1 MKKNKRGQLL
11 KMELS
16 RESLQKILESN
27 SIEKLPITELES
39 LFFKEKQIVGHI
51 PSGHWE
57 IDPRNSDRIVY
68 NASRRKRPHDNI
80 KPEKDSEKNKEIK
93 DCAICRGNTT
103 GVLDVEELS
112 DGFTFINKNLY
123 PAVYPHENINDEMR
137 IFSVRIGLN
146 ENVDNLVQD
155 INGKLNVTG
164 AGINMAQRIMGL
176 ADGNQILVSQ
186 SIYETFKYREKY
198 MNKFR
203 PYQATVKHNL
213 KINVYQ
219 FVSDEFRGLNCD
231 TPREFVLQDQKVARL
246 NLFSAYYFAHSIK
259 NKDILLRLN
268 QISQD
273 HNIAIV
279 LLYFLAKD
287 SEGLAKSND
296 VNPYSPKIFGGD
308 RKTIEEQYNYYSSI
322 NYWVISEFASLV
334 QNLLIN
340 YKNCFEKTDGLIFIN
355 KKGISKLK
363 EEFPDIYE
371 AFEIENNN

>member
-1 MKKNKRGQLL
+1 MAEAITKNVKYIFLDIEKYSRVRSVEAQVEIIKILNDIVKESVNEIIGSESDMIYLPTGDGICISLL
-11 KMELS
+11 DPFLPYDSHLKLS
-16 RESLQKILESN
+16 LKILE
-27 SIEKLPITELES
+27 K
-39 LFFKEKQIVGHI
+39 
-51 PSGHWE
+51 
-57 IDPRNSDRIVY
+57 IDIHN
-68 NASRRKRPHDNI
+68 
-80 KPEKDSEKNKEIK
+80 
-93 DCAICRGNTT
+93 
-103 GVLDVEELS
+103 
-112 DGFTFINKNLY
+112 
-123 PAVYPHENINDEMR
+123 ENINDEMR

-371 AFEIENNN
+371 AFELENNN